1 MTIFTPDSF
10 AGDPLAW
17 IGNQTAHA
25 LLIGGGGWALLVWA
39 GLRRAPAYA
48 AVAGLYALWEAI
60 TYRGDTLDGV
70 TDWAFVI
77 AGAAMAWAAW
87 SMQRRDLA
95 VLFLGLVLAG
105 AVGMG
110 LRL

>member
-39 GLRRAPAYA
+39 GLRRAHAYA
-48 AVAGLYALWEAI
+48 VVAGLYALWEAI

-87 SMQRRDLA
+87 VSDRKDLR
-95 VLFLGLVLAG
+95 LVFAG
-105 AVGMG
+105 VIIAGIIGMG